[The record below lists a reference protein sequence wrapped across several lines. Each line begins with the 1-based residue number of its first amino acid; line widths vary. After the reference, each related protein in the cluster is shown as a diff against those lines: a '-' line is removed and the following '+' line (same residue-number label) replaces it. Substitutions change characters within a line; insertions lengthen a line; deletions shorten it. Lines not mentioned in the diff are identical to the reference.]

1 MSEESLTLYK
11 LMIIYMLDNLDFP
24 LTNSQLSEFFV
35 NEGYTDYFHLQQ
47 AINELIESEFIRGE
61 VIRNTTSYHQTE
73 SGKEVL
79 EMFDTKIPDA
89 IKDDI
94 LAYFAENKYQ
104 LRRESEITAD
114 YYPLNRGEY
123 MVTAQIKER
132 GNILME
138 LNINV
143 VSKEQAVAICDS
155 WTRKS
160 DSVYSKV
167 MEMLLLD
174 KPE

>member
-1 MSEESLTLYK
+1 
-11 LMIIYMLDNLDFP
+11 
-24 LTNSQLSEFFV
+24 
-35 NEGYTDYFHLQQ
+35 
-47 AINELIESEFIRGE
+47 
-61 VIRNTTSYHQTE
+61 
-73 SGKEVL
+73 
-79 EMFDTKIPDA
+79 
-89 IKDDI
+89 
-94 LAYFAENKYQ
+94 
-104 LRRESEITAD
+104 
-114 YYPLNRGEY
+114 